1 MAIVARGLG
10 QPEDGPIVAGGL
22 GINGGAPSGSFRN
35 MAATITATA
44 SLTATLETSGAP
56 EPELPP
62 TGGGVYARRRHRAPA
77 RPLLL
82 TTPLGDIALIG
93 ATIAGS
99 STMTAVLVADMNF
112 DADLELLMLVG
123 AI

>member
-1 MAIVARGLG
+1 MSIVARGLG
-10 QPEDGPIVAGGL
+10 QPEDGPIVAGGF

-35 MAATITATA
+35 MAATITASAT
-44 SLTATLETSGAP
+44 LTATLETSGTP
-56 EPELPP
+56 EPQLM
-62 TGGGVYARRRHRAPA
+62 GGGVYARRRHRAPE

-82 TTPLGDIALIG
+82 TTPLGDIALMG

-99 STMTAVLVADMNF
+99 STMTAGMVADMNF